1 MTGGFELDDREPT
14 PKADLTLIVIGAG
27 PKALAIASKRAVLA
41 RLGFSV
47 PELIIIDKNGV
58 AAGWSGEFGLTDGT
72 PLLGTRPEKDVGF
85 PYDSSAWGEMGAYV
99 NEEMTVFSWQRYLIA
114 TAGYSDW
121 IDRRRPQPTHR
132 AWSRYLQWVAA
143 RLQLQV
149 RLEEIREVTAG
160 GGRWCLSCGH
170 PEHGDTLLI
179 EGDGLVIT
187 GPGSPLRVPGQPQAH
202 HRVMDGD
209 TFWTY
214 AARLE
219 HIKRPVSVAV
229 VGTGETA
236 ATIAVALV
244 ETLHERSSIE
254 IISSTGVPYS
264 RGESFEESRLFSNPG
279 SEWTHLTKH
288 HRREFIQ
295 RTDRGVFSVRAQETI
310 ERAETVRSLPGEITR
325 VQASDDN
332 VLIDIRYGDETE
344 RVAYD
349 YVIVAI
355 GFDALSFHA
364 MFDQRTR
371 RRFEEALGGGGRQV
385 LEDSIEPDLSVAHWL
400 PRLHLP
406 MLAGPSQGPGFP
418 NLSCLGLVSDRI
430 LSPYVRP
437 PKEFARTAIVHTHH
451 RMQSAVI
458 GHASANSSGADG
470 YLGSLAE
477 ERHHDGR

>member
-1 MTGGFELDDREPT
+1 MDEEPM
-14 PKADLTLIVIGAG
+14 PDADPTLIVIGAG

-47 PELIIIDKNGV
+47 PELIVIDKDGV
-58 AAGWSGEFGLTDGT
+58 AAGWSGEFGLTDGS

-85 PYDSSAWGEMGAYV
+85 PYDSSVWGKMGAYV
-99 NEEMTVFSWQRYLIA
+99 DEEMTAFSWQRYLIA
-114 TAGYSDW
+114 TGGYSDW

-143 RLQLQV
+143 RLQLRV
-149 RLEEIREVTAG
+149 RLEEIREITTG
-160 GGRWCLSCGH
+160 DGRWRLSCSH
-170 PEHGDTLLI
+170 PEHQDTFLI

-187 GPGSPLRVPGQPQAH
+187 GPGSPLRVPGQPPAH
-202 HRVMDGD
+202 RRVMDGD

-214 AARLE
+214 AARLA
-219 HIKRPVSVAV
+219 HIKCPISVAV

-236 ATIAVALV
+236 AAIAVALV

-254 IISSTGVPYS
+254 IISARGVPYS

-279 SEWTHLTKH
+279 AEWGHLTKH

-295 RTDRGVFSVRAQETI
+295 RTDRGVFSIRAQETI
-310 ERAETVRSLPGEITR
+310 EQAENVRSLPGEIAK

-332 VLIDIRYGDETE
+332 VLVDIRYGDETE
-344 RVAYD
+344 RAAYD

-355 GFDALSFHA
+355 GFDALSFQDLCDHS
-364 MFDQRTR
+364 TR
-371 RRFEEALGGGGRQV
+371 RRFEAALGGWGRQV
-385 LEDSIEPDLSVAHWL
+385 LEQSIEFDLSVANWL

-406 MLAGPSQGPGFP
+406 MLAGLSQGPGFP

-430 LSPYVRP
+430 LSAYVRP
-437 PKEFARTAIVHTHH
+437 PGKLNVPAMAHTGERAHG
-451 RMQSAVI
+451 AVMGRLPADWI
-458 GHASANSSGADG
+458 RADG
-470 YLGSLAE
+470 QPGSSE
-477 ERHHDGR
+477 GVWHHDGR